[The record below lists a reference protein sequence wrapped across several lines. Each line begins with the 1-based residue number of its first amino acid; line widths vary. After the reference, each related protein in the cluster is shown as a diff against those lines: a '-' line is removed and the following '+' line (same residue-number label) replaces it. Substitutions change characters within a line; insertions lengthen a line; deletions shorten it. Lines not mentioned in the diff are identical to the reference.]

1 MRKSLFALALLFG
14 AAVSLSAQVFN
25 RIPRDWKWISPDEVA
40 FTYDGSYTDAGAFS
54 VTMPG
59 HHVTE
64 GIKAPEKYSSFPM
77 KPQGAKNL
85 TYSPD
90 STMLAFTRDNNLF
103 VATAKGQEIQVTD
116 EPAGIVC
123 GQAVHRNEF
132 GIEGGTFWSPD
143 KNLLAFYRMDETMV
157 TDYPQ
162 IDFSTRIA
170 TIVPDK
176 YPMAGMTSH
185 VVTVGIFN
193 LSTKQTIWLKT
204 GDTTDRYL
212 TNISWSPD
220 SKKIYVIELNRDQN
234 HAQLI
239 RYDAASGEREA
250 ILFEEQNEKYV
261 EPMHPLT
268 FLPWDSQ
275 LFLYQSRRD
284 GFDHFY
290 LYRTDGKLVRQLT
303 KGDWEDEDLIGFN
316 AAKKSIIISSR
327 ATSPLER
334 TLWAV
339 SVNSGKR
346 TLLGDGHG
354 MHRAT
359 LSASG
364 KYLIDEWSAPDTPL
378 AIDRVNT
385 ANGKAERLF
394 TAENP
399 WQEYDVPE
407 ISVGTIKAADGITD
421 LYYRLVKPTNFDPTK
436 KYPAVVYVYGG
447 PGLRNVEESWNYAAR
462 PWEYYMAN
470 RGYIIFV
477 LDNRGSKDRGFA
489 FESCTFRHLGE
500 EEMADQMRGIDYLKS
515 LPYVDQERIGVHG
528 WSYGGFM
535 TTNLMCTHPDVFKV
549 GVAGGPVIDWKYY
562 EVMYGERYMDTPE
575 ENPEGYASSSLLNK
589 AGNLAGRL
597 QIIVGYND
605 DTCVLQHSL
614 SFLRACEDAGTQ
626 PDYFVYPG
634 QQHNMRKAD
643 QIHLHERITR
653 YFDDYLK

>member
-1 MRKSLFALALLFG
+1 MTLRTLLRRCLPLLMVAIVIPSAMAQESNSKKTFTLEDLIPGGTTYNQMRPTRKAFHFEG
-14 AAVSLSAQVFN
+14 DQAVEGRAQKETAYPIAIN
-25 RIPRDWKWISPDEVA
+25 
-40 FTYDGSYTDAGAFS
+40 
-54 VTMPG
+54 
-59 HHVTE
+59 
-64 GIKAPEKYSSFPM
+64 
-77 KPQGAKNL
+77 
-85 TYSPD
+85 
-90 STMLAFTRDNNLF
+90 RDNNLF

-421 LYYRLVKPTNFDPTK
+421 LYYRLVKPTNFNPAK

-447 PGLRNVEESWNYAAR
+447 PHAQNVSGGWNYDVR
-462 PWEYYMAN
+462 GWDIYMAQL
-470 RGYIIFV
+470 GYVVFT
-477 LDNRGSKDRGFA
+477 LDNRGSSYRGLE
-489 FESCTFRHLGE
+489 FENCTFRHLGTE
-500 EEMADQMRGIDYLKS
+500 EAKDQLEGVRMLKNLS
-515 LPYVDQERIGVHG
+515 YVDQDRIGVHG
-528 WSYGGFM
+528 WSFGGFM
-535 TTNLMCTHPDVFKV
+535 TITLMTRYADVFKV

-575 ENPEGYASSSLLNK
+575 TNPDGYAESSLLNHAADLK
-589 AGNLAGRL
+589 GRL
-597 QIIVGYND
+597 QIIIGGND
-605 DTCVLQHSL
+605 PTCVPQHTL
-614 SFLRACEDAGTQ
+614 SFVRACIDAGTQ
-626 PDYFVYPG
+626 PDLFIYPA
-634 QQHNMRKAD
+634 QEHNMVGRD
-643 QIHLHERITR
+643 RVHLHERITR
-653 YFDDYLK
+653 YFEDHLK